1 LTLVYPDTSVLVSA
15 YVEEAFSL
23 TAESWLISILPGDM
37 VSSAWCETEIASA
50 LAAKTRARQITATD
64 RPELLAM
71 ITAMLNASARFIP
84 ITKRHFES
92 AGDFLSRS
100 ALSLG
105 SGDALHLAVAA
116 AAGATLVTLDRRMA
130 EAGLGLGLDVQLLG

>member
-1 LTLVYPDTSVLVSA
+1 
-15 YVEEAFSL
+15 
-23 TAESWLISILPGDM
+23 M